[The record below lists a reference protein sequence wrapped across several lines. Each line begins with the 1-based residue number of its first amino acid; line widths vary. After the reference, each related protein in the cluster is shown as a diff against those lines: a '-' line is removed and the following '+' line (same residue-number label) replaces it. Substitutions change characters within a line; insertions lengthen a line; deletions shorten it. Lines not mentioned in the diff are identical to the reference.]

1 MDSNSPKATEA
12 ELARMMEQYGA
23 RLAAVC
29 ALMLGDR
36 DLAQD
41 IVQETFIRAYQ
52 RLECFRGERQ
62 ESERAWLTS
71 IAVNLCKN
79 ERKKSWFR
87 FIDRKT
93 PIDALNLPTEDAPQE
108 KKLLYMVVQTLPQ
121 KECELILLRYYQK
134 LTVAEISK
142 ILHRSPA
149 TIYRGLEHAHRLLKK
164 ALEHMLE
171 KGLSDFDFSLERRQ
185 AVLQTIRKKE
195 NPVVKRKASAVL
207 ILAVVLS
214 LLIGGAALAAT
225 LGIFGHAAESGK
237 NEQSVNRLQKL
248 ETASEIY
255 NDTQAAN
262 APAPVATEAPK
273 NTYDALIAALCNS
286 RFELTLNQAYYDGY
300 KLYYAYT
307 LTRDGQDDFIS
318 GEDMPTGF
326 TQWDS
331 MQEGFYATSV
341 TATADSA
348 IDPQISAYFAEHPI
362 GYIAYLMMNVGDGA
376 DMDGKPLTILDSGM
390 ERIDSHTIQGFQ
402 EVKLPDGFEPTDVL
416 SIDLIV
422 SYNMHVWAQDGQNI
436 YHTILRTPENRG
448 FFRLPFSVKLNGQT
462 ETYTG
467 SIQTRAYNAQ
477 ATIRMS
483 DVDLSGEVVFDA
495 PEWAMAFEA
504 DSDGKHLMNMP
515 YIHNYTLIADGV
527 ELPNLDGGFGVNRD
541 GQFFIQIRYNLP
553 ESLNSLTL
561 VPTGTGLGESATAER
576 ENEEIILFQSSSAL

>member
-1 MDSNSPKATEA
+1 MQQK
-12 ELARMMEQYGA
+12 
-23 RLAAVC
+23 
-29 ALMLGDR
+29 
-36 DLAQD
+36 
-41 IVQETFIRAYQ
+41 
-52 RLECFRGERQ
+52 RQ
-62 ESERAWLTS
+62 
-71 IAVNLCKN
+71 
-79 ERKKSWFR
+79 
-87 FIDRKT
+87 
-93 PIDALNLPTEDAPQE
+93 
-108 KKLLYMVVQTLPQ
+108 
-121 KECELILLRYYQK
+121 
-134 LTVAEISK
+134 
-142 ILHRSPA
+142 
-149 TIYRGLEHAHRLLKK
+149 
-164 ALEHMLE
+164 
-171 KGLSDFDFSLERRQ
+171 
-185 AVLQTIRKKE
+185 
-195 NPVVKRKASAVL
+195 
-207 ILAVVLS
+207 
-214 LLIGGAALAAT
+214 
-225 LGIFGHAAESGK
+225 
-237 NEQSVNRLQKL
+237 
-248 ETASEIY
+248 
-255 NDTQAAN
+255 
-262 APAPVATEAPK
+262 K
-273 NTYDALIAALCNS
+273 NTYDALIAALYNS

-422 SYNMHVWAQDGQNI
+422 SYNMHVWAQDGQNT

-541 GQFFIQIRYNLP
+541 GQFFIQIRYDLP

>member
-1 MDSNSPKATEA
+1 MD
-12 ELARMMEQYGA
+12 
-23 RLAAVC
+23 
-29 ALMLGDR
+29 
-36 DLAQD
+36 
-41 IVQETFIRAYQ
+41 
-52 RLECFRGERQ
+52 
-62 ESERAWLTS
+62 
-71 IAVNLCKN
+71 
-79 ERKKSWFR
+79 
-87 FIDRKT
+87 
-93 PIDALNLPTEDAPQE
+93 E
-108 KKLLYMVVQTLPQ
+108 K
-121 KECELILLRYYQK
+121 E
-134 LTVAEISK
+134 
-142 ILHRSPA
+142 
-149 TIYRGLEHAHRLLKK
+149 
-164 ALEHMLE
+164 LEHMLE

-207 ILAVVLS
+207 VLAVVLS

-273 NTYDALIAALCNS
+273 NTYDALIAALYNS

-348 IDPQISAYFAEHPI
+348 IDPLISAYFAEHPI

-495 PEWAMAFEA
+495 PEWAMAFEV

-541 GQFFIQIRYNLP
+541 GQFFIQIRYDLP